1 MEEERRAPRRS
12 LGLLSGASSGWM
24 SRRTL
29 DRARY
34 HTEVRWK
41 EAGVLLEN
49 LHLLRNCNCYYSK
62 IPSLQADNF
71 MRNLEC
77 QAVVLR
83 DDAVCTAEEVTSP
96 IHPP

>member
-83 DDAVCTAEEVTSP
+83 DDAVHLLYVLQRK
-96 IHPP
+96 